1 LNYNGFKIALMLLIS
16 ITSADAGYINGTI
29 TGSNGEYLNNSY
41 ILTNQSNSTY
51 SNSTG
56 FYSLSLPDGIYNITI
71 SNNPRFY
78 QNQTDNI
85 QVSGT
90 IIHDVNLTIKPTG
103 TITGCVYVAG
113 GINPCTILH
122 QAVDYSKRVRWFF

>member
-1 LNYNGFKIALMLLIS
+1 MNYNGFKAAIIILILIS
-16 ITSADAGYINGTI
+16 NVEAGYLNGTI

-56 FYSLSLPDGIYNITI
+56 FYSLNLTDGAYNVTI

-78 QNQTDNI
+78 QNQTNYI
-85 QVSGT
+85 QITGT
-90 IIHDVNLTIKPTG
+90 TIHNVNLTIKPTG

-113 GINPCTILH
+113 GLNPCTIIN
-122 QAVDYSKRVRWFF
+122 QAIQYSNRVRWFF